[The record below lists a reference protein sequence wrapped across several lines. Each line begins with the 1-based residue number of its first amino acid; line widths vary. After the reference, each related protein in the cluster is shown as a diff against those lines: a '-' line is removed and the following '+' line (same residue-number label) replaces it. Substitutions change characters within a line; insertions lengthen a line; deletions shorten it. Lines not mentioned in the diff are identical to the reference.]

1 MSKATPLICQ
11 ILAPSGIDTFAV
23 LRTMS
28 AVYGAAFLKRGIS
41 PFFLDTDAPD
51 FPARLLAAAR
61 NPRIQ
66 AFCSVGSWGIR
77 TQIDLHGA
85 TQNLIEWS
93 GKPFLGHH
101 GDYPFFPAVAEK
113 LQQDFP
119 NRITLYND
127 ACSPGFATSMIAARG
142 VHDYAAQA
150 YCDFGF
156 DARRMERRPSR
167 RPIPLLYVGKH
178 FDTDDIR
185 KLFGEEYPDL
195 LAVYD
200 ELCGEALHDFHRPI
214 WEICAAALAA
224 NGKPYD
230 PTDHRIQQLLFY
242 ACQATQAR
250 RREALLQRL
259 TRHPVH
265 VVAACGTVPTQ
276 HPNSVVHGPKTFT
289 EVLKLIEQSRAVVI
303 AQPNFSHGITE
314 RTLSA
319 MHRRAVVLSTTN
331 AFIDANFA
339 NGSDYLRLDQEF
351 ANLDEQIASLDD
363 ADYIDAIAESA
374 WRKVVE
380 RFSPDATVARYLD
393 FLDIGQAG
401 A

>member
-1 MSKATPLICQ
+1 MSTPTRLICQ
-11 ILAPSGIDTFAV
+11 ILAPSEIDTFAV

-28 AVYGAAFLKRGIS
+28 VVYGAAFLKRGIS
-41 PFFLDTDAPD
+41 PFFLDMDAPD

-77 TQIDLHGA
+77 TQIELDGA

-101 GDYPFFPAVAEK
+101 GDYPFFPRVAEK
-113 LQQDFP
+113 LQQDFS

-127 ACSPGFATSMIAARG
+127 ERSPGFATSMIAARG

-156 DARRMERRPSR
+156 DVRRMERRPSR
-167 RPIPLLYVGKH
+167 RPIPLLYIGKH
-178 FDTDDIR
+178 FDADDFR
-185 KLFGEEYPDL
+185 KVFDKECPDL
-195 LAVYD
+195 IAVYD
-200 ELCGEALHDFHRPI
+200 ELCEQALYEFHRPI

-230 PTDHRIQQLLFY
+230 PTDHRIQQLLYY
-242 ACQATQAR
+242 ASQATQAR
-250 RREALLQRL
+250 RRKALLQRL
-259 TRHPVH
+259 TRHAVH
-265 VVAACGTVPTQ
+265 VVAAYGTVPTQ
-276 HPNSVVHGPKTFT
+276 HPKSVVHGPKTFT
-289 EVLKLIEQSRAVVI
+289 EVLKLMEQSRAVVI
-303 AQPNFSHGITE
+303 AQPNFSHGVTE

-339 NGSDYLRLDQEF
+339 NGSDYLRLDREF
-351 ANLDEQIASLDD
+351 ENLDGQIASLDN
-363 ADYIDAIAESA
+363 ADRIDAMAESA

-393 FLDIGQAG
+393 FLDIGQAV